1 MPATLHNALL
11 VLVVQSLSTLFP
23 FTPGGVGTQQGLLV
37 YVFDRAGTGIAGA
50 LLLSFSVGMYIA
62 VTIENVVDRF
72 HRALPHARHRP
83 LAAGRARRGRGICSR
98 SVSLQP
104 HPVRIVVTDDLAPL
118 AADRLL
124 PALPRDPALH
134 LGVPD
139 RHAPSPSVVFVN
151 WFILLVKATHAG
163 RPARVHRRVHP
174 LPDAPGGVLP
184 PRREPLPALLPA
196 RQRPLPGRPR
206 DRPAR
211 RCRTAGR
218 RSSGSSSRSRR

>member
-50 LLLSFSVGMYIA
+50 LLLSFSIGMYIA
-62 VTIENVVDRF
+62 VTIENIVIGFVALFLMIGTLRWRRVVPDEEE
-72 HRALPHARHRP
+72 AYAR
-83 LAAGRARRGRGICSR
+83 G
-98 SVSLQP
+98 SVSAAP
-104 HPVRIVVTDDLAPL
+104 HPVRIVVTDDLAL

-124 PALPRDPALH
+124 PRLPRDPALH

-139 RHAPSPSVVFVN
+139 RQPSRVVFVN
-151 WFILLVKATHAG
+151 WFILLFKGRTPDGLHEFVAGYIRYLTHLEAYFLLAANPFPPFYLVG
-163 RPARVHRRVHP
+163 SGTTTRSTSRSTRPST
-174 LPDAPGGVLP
+174 
-184 PRREPLPALLPA
+184 
-196 RQRPLPGRPR
+196 
-206 DRPAR
+206 
-211 RCRTAGR
+211 RTGGR